1 MTKVIGL
8 HGIKEGGDNM
18 TTIQIIN
25 YGAVELYSDDDYLYH
40 RDVGS
45 KEWNTIPLGGSE
57 AFTLEDIVEEFLI
70 PTLGCDESWL
80 EIDDI
85 PPKVETEGS
94 FITDEA
100 KMRDFLTI
108 SKDEFLRS
116 YSYLDEDDYNATYD
130 AVMNLIGKSL
140 GWEYTIAEEFGCE
153 GCPYN
158 NGDGFTCT
166 NHGEAGTLPCEQ

>member
-1 MTKVIGL
+1 
-8 HGIKEGGDNM
+8 M

-25 YGAVELYSDDDYLYH
+25 YGAVEFYTDEIGIHFRGVDRYPDGEWDVIPI
-40 RDVGS
+40 RDAESMDVC
-45 KEWNTIPLGGSE
+45 EV
-57 AFTLEDIVEEFLI
+57 VEEHII
-70 PTLGCDESWL
+70 PEMGCDESWL
-80 EIDDI
+80 EIGDI
-85 PPKVETEGS
+85 PHVDTYGT
-94 FITDEA
+94 FIHDEA

-108 SKDEFLRS
+108 GKDEFLRS

-130 AVMNLIGKSL
+130 AVMSLIGKSL
-140 GWEYTIAEEFGCE
+140 GWEFTIAEEFGCE